1 VVEIHARG
9 EASSTITNNLF
20 KKKKKQKTK
29 VRHLKGKII
38 KWPTFAGLS

>member
-1 VVEIHARG
+1 VVEIHARD

-20 KKKKKQKTK
+20 KKKKQKTK

-38 KWPTFAGLS
+38 KWP